1 MNKITYLNFSH
12 HYFSLEPSKIEKELA
27 TKIFGEKRT
36 RDLKH
41 KIAPFPLILFC
52 YREDEGFL
60 GEDFGMFAK
69 ACNEFFPTPTDQGIC
84 LTTNMDTKEIFFTPE
99 KASDSSI
106 FDSHLQGD
114 PLQSVTF

>member
-1 MNKITYLNFSH
+1 MLV
-12 HYFSLEPSKIEKELA
+12 
-27 TKIFGEKRT
+27 GD
-36 RDLKH
+36 DL
-41 KIAPFPLILFC
+41 
-52 YREDEGFL
+52 
-60 GEDFGMFAK
+60 GMIAK